1 MRGLI
6 EEGPPSSLSELKS
19 MIASRQ
25 LEFPDQLERVVRCA
39 LVTPELIAFGSSNS
53 VALAC
58 SVSPT
63 TVVRLAGFLGFEN
76 FRDLRTLFREHLR
89 RRAARASAS
98 GSATGL
104 AE

>member
-1 MRGLI
+1 
-6 EEGPPSSLSELKS
+6 

-39 LVTPELIAFGSSNS
+39 LATPELIAFGSSNS

-76 FRDLRTLFREHLR
+76 YRDLRTLFRAHLR
-89 RRAARASAS
+89 RRAARVPAS

-104 AE
+104 TG

>member
-1 MRGLI
+1 
-6 EEGPPSSLSELKS
+6 
-19 MIASRQ
+19 MIASR
-25 LEFPDQLERVVRCA
+25 EIVFPDQLERVIRHA
-39 LVTPELIAFGSSNS
+39 LLTPELIAFGSSNS

-89 RRAARASAS
+89 RRAARVAPGRA
-98 GSATGL
+98 GGM
-104 AE
+104 

>member
-1 MRGLI
+1 MRHRS
-6 EEGPPSSLSELKS
+6 EGVPPSSLPELKS

-25 LEFPDQLERVVRCA
+25 LVFPDRFERVIRRA

-76 FRDLRTLFREHLR
+76 YRDLRTLFREHLR
-89 RRAARASAS
+89 RRAARVPAS

-104 AE
+104 AG

>member
-1 MRGLI
+1 MRDWHDSA
-6 EEGPPSSLSELKS
+6 PPSSLSELKS
-19 MIASRQ
+19 MIASR
-25 LEFPDQLERVVRCA
+25 EIVFPDQLERVIRYA
-39 LVTPELIAFGSSNS
+39 LLTPELIAFGSSNS

-89 RRAARASAS
+89 RRAARVAPGRA
-98 GSATGL
+98 GGM
-104 AE
+104 

>member
-6 EEGPPSSLSELKS
+6 EEAPPSSLSELKS

-76 FRDLRTLFREHLR
+76 FRDLRMFREHLR